1 MLDVSVN
8 CTFNVRFVVGST
20 DCCDR
25 KIYYEGNI
33 YSFVLLHSPSVTFA
47 DSLDQDS
54 TKVEF
59 FERIYKMDIQG
70 VKPYEE
76 YQDPDS
82 FYSEIARKVG
92 IPQVAH
98 DAVGKRF
105 GWKQDDK
112 RFFYATMIKG
122 GGASPDWGVM
132 VTRVP
137 VALQKAQSIEER
149 KAILQLMEMKF
160 VVISY
165 DGNISFPDVETSGR
179 KKTKPIHPNL

>member
-1 MLDVSVN
+1 MFQS
-8 CTFNVRFVVGST
+8 TVRSMYALLSAPQIAVIGGFIMK
-20 DCCDR
+20 
-25 KIYYEGNI
+25 KIYTAL
-33 YSFVLLHSPSVTFA
+33 FCCTLLSVTFA

>member
-1 MLDVSVN
+1 MFQS
-8 CTFNVRFVVGST
+8 TVRSMYALLSAPQIAVIGRFIMK
-20 DCCDR
+20 
-25 KIYYEGNI
+25 KIYTAL
-33 YSFVLLHSPSVTFA
+33 FCCTLLSVTFA

-112 RFFYATMIKG
+112 RFFMR
-122 GGASPDWGVM
+122 P
-132 VTRVP
+132 
-137 VALQKAQSIEER
+137 
-149 KAILQLMEMKF
+149 
-160 VVISY
+160 
-165 DGNISFPDVETSGR
+165 
-179 KKTKPIHPNL
+179 

>member
-1 MLDVSVN
+1 MK
-8 CTFNVRFVVGST
+8 
-20 DCCDR
+20 
-25 KIYYEGNI
+25 KIYTAL
-33 YSFVLLHSPSVTFA
+33 FCCALLSVTIA

-98 DAVGKRF
+98 DAVGKNLGGNRTTR
-105 GWKQDDK
+105 D
-112 RFFYATMIKG
+112 FFMR
-122 GGASPDWGVM
+122 P
-132 VTRVP
+132 
-137 VALQKAQSIEER
+137 
-149 KAILQLMEMKF
+149 
-160 VVISY
+160 
-165 DGNISFPDVETSGR
+165 
-179 KKTKPIHPNL
+179 

>member
-1 MLDVSVN
+1 MFH
-8 CTFNVRFVVGST
+8 CFVRFGTGCLARGTYTALLDKFVMN
-20 DCCDR
+20 
-25 KIYYEGNI
+25 KIYVALFCCLPLSI
-33 YSFVLLHSPSVTFA
+33 AFA
-47 DSLDQDS
+47 DGRDQDP
-54 TKVEF
+54 TRVEF
-59 FERIYKMDIQG
+59 FERLYKMDIQG

-98 DAVGKRF
+98 NAVEKKF
-105 GWKQDDK
+105 GWKQNDK

-122 GGASPDWGVM
+122 GGVSRDWGVM

-137 VALQKAQSIEER
+137 VALQKAQSVEER

-165 DGNISFPDVETSGR
+165 DGDISFPEVGTSGR
-179 KKTKPIHPNL
+179 KETKPVQTNL

>member
-1 MLDVSVN
+1 MFQS
-8 CTFNVRFVVGST
+8 TVRSMYALLSAPQIAVIGRFIMT
-20 DCCDR
+20 
-25 KIYYEGNI
+25 KIYTAL
-33 YSFVLLHSPSVTFA
+33 FCCTLLSVTFA
-47 DSLDQDS
+47 DSLDQES

-112 RFFYATMIKG
+112 RFFYTTMIKG
-122 GGASPDWGVM
+122 GGASPGWGVM
-132 VTRVP
+132 VTRVS

-165 DGNISFPDVETSGR
+165 DGNISFPEVETSGR
-179 KKTKPIHPNL
+179 KKTKPIHLNL